1 MTKEILNERLTAYLE
16 AEKKILTGQS
26 YQLGDRMLRRAD
38 LSEVRKA
45 IDDLTAQIARL
56 ECSGGQMKRAVFI

>member
-45 IDDLTAQIARL
+45 IDDLSAQIARL
-56 ECSGGQMKRAVFI
+56 EGSGGQMKRAVFI